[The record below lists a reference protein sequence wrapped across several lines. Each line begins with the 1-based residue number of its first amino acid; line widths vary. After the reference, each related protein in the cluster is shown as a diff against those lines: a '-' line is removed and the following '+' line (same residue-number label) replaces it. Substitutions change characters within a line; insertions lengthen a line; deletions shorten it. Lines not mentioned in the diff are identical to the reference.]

1 MKLTPSKINTFNFFK
16 LPSVFFTGV
25 RVKTIDN
32 NTCTVKVK
40 HRWINQNPFKSMF
53 WAVQGMAAELTTGAL
68 VLAKIRSSGKNIS
81 MLVSNNNA
89 TFTKKATGKITFT
102 CKDGHLI
109 DEALKQ
115 TIATGEGQ
123 TFWMQ
128 SIGTNQDGVIVSTFN
143 FEWSVKVKNKK

>member
-109 DEALKQ
+109 DEALKK